1 MDSLLQDVRFGA
13 RMLIRSPAFT
23 AAAVLALGLGIGAS
37 TAVFSVL
44 DGVVLR
50 PLPYA
55 DPERLVMVWDTKPSS
70 GLAHEPLSPVT
81 FLDDRALSQVF
92 EDAAGW
98 WRPNLN
104 LSDGGQD
111 PERVSAIEVTAN
123 FFKVLGVRPQLG
135 GGFSPE
141 PLYVSDTAA
150 VVISHRLWR
159 SRYGGD
165 PKIIGR
171 TVQLNGRLHTVLGV
185 MDAGFN
191 FPAGIDVYQRLVWDF
206 SQHSRGA
213 HFIEAVARL
222 RPGVTL
228 ETANRELRALHARV
242 ERDFA
247 ATNKGWSAFAV
258 PLSHEVAGYFRPA
271 LYSLLGAVGLLLL
284 VACLN
289 VANLLLAR
297 ATVREREVALRAAIG
312 ASRGRLIKQLLTESV
327 MLALAGAVVG
337 LLAAQAGVS
346 LLLRFAPIEIPRL
359 GEVAI
364 NARVLAF
371 AMGASL
377 LTALLFG
384 VVPALF
390 LARTELHAA
399 LKTGVR
405 GASSGSGGAFARRVL
420 VAAEVCLAVML
431 LVAAGLLMRS
441 MQRLTR
447 EDPGFVREGV
457 LTASLELPERQYRDW
472 GSVARFYGEVA
483 RTLREEPGVD
493 AVGLTNVLPLSP
505 GWRVPL
511 LIEGR
516 PRPREEDAPRVQH
529 MTVDES
535 YFPTIGVALKSGRWL
550 SERDTEDAPGA
561 ILINEAFA
569 KTYWPGEDPVGQH
582 IISFARNI
590 GPLGRTLVADSRYE
604 IVGVVADVKNAS
616 LQNATEPALFYS
628 QRQFPFRSMHIFVRG
643 PGTTSGLATVVRG
656 AVRRLDPGLPLS
668 RVNTLERLVGETLDR
683 PRMLTTL
690 MSVFAAL
697 ALALSA
703 LGIYGVLSYS
713 VSQRRQE
720 LSVRMALGAERGSI
734 VWLVVRQG
742 LVLASVGLV
751 AGAAGGYVLGRLLS
765 GLLYGVTPTDPP
777 TFAAVLLAVGLVAF
791 VACSLPARRA
801 ASTDLLAAIRG
812 E

>member
-1 MDSLLQDVRFGA
+1 MDSLLQDIRFGA

-55 DPERLVMVWDTKPSS
+55 DPERLVMVWDTNPSS

-104 LSDGGQD
+104 LSDGGLD
-111 PERVSAIEVTAN
+111 PVRVSAIEASAN
-123 FFKVLGVRPQLG
+123 FFKVLGVQPQLG
-135 GGFSPE
+135 AGFTPE
-141 PLYVSDTAA
+141 PLYVPDSAA
-150 VVISHRLWR
+150 VVFSHRLWR

-165 PKIIGR
+165 PNIIGR
-171 TVQLNGRLHTVLGV
+171 SVQLNGRLHTVLGV
-185 MDAGFN
+185 MAEGFD
-191 FPAGIDVYQRLVWDF
+191 FPAGVDVYQRLVWDF

-222 RPGVTL
+222 KPGVTL
-228 ETANRELRALHARV
+228 DIANRELKALHARV

-297 ATVREREVALRAAIG
+297 ATAREREVALRAAIG
-312 ASRGRLIKQLLTESV
+312 ASRRRLIMQLLTESV
-327 MLALAGAVVG
+327 MLALVGAVVG
-337 LLAAQAGVS
+337 IVAAAVGVS
-346 LLLRFAPIEIPRL
+346 LLVRFAPIEIPRL
-359 GEVAI
+359 AEVAI
-364 NARVLAF
+364 DARALSF
-371 AMGASL
+371 AIGTSFA
-377 LTALLFG
+377 TALLFG

-390 LARTELHAA
+390 LARTDLHSA
-399 LKTGVR
+399 LRTGVR
-405 GASSGSGGAFARRVL
+405 GVSSESGGAVTRRAL
-420 VAAEVCLAVML
+420 VAAEICLAVML

-441 MQRLTR
+441 VQRLTR
-447 EDPGFVREGV
+447 ENPGFVREGV
-457 LTASLELPERQYRDW
+457 LTASLELPQRQYPEW
-472 GSVARFYGEVA
+472 TSVARFYSDVA
-483 RTLREEPGVD
+483 RTLRDSPGVES
-493 AVGLTNVLPLSP
+493 VGLTNVLPLSP

-535 YFPTIGVALKSGRWL
+535 YFRAIGVALKAGRWL
-550 SERDTEDAPGA
+550 SERDNEDAPGV
-561 ILINEAFA
+561 ILINESFA
-569 KTYWPGEDPVGQH
+569 KAYWPGQDPVGQH

-628 QRQFPFRSMHIFVRG
+628 QRQFPFRSMHLLVRG
-643 PGTTSGLATVVRG
+643 PATTSALADVVRS
-656 AVRRLDPGLPLS
+656 AVRRHDPSLPLS
-668 RVNTLERLVGETLDR
+668 RLGTLERLVGETLDR

-703 LGIYGVLSYS
+703 LGIYGVLSYA

-720 LSVRMALGAERGSI
+720 LSVRMALGAEPGAI

-765 GLLYGVTPTDPP
+765 GLLYGVTPTDPA
-777 TFAAVLLAVGLVAF
+777 TFAAVLAAVGFVAF

-801 ASTDLLAAIRG
+801 ASTDLLGALRG
-812 E
+812 D